1 MTLFCGFLFIQ
12 MKLFKEWSLK
22 WPDQL
27 RSKLIDKL
35 NELDSDFGQKL
46 NENLE
51 ARLEQGDDVQSKE
64 VETIQ
69 NGMIELTI
77 EQAAATAEE

>member
-1 MTLFCGFLFIQ
+1 

-69 NGMIELTI
+69 NGMIELTV

>member
-1 MTLFCGFLFIQ
+1 

-27 RSKLIDKL
+27 RSRLIDKL

-51 ARLEQGDDVQSKE
+51 ARLEQGDDVQSSKE
-64 VETIQ
+64 VELIQ
-69 NGMIELTI
+69 NGMTELTV
-77 EQAAATAEE
+77 EQAAAVEE